1 MLLDGKVA
9 LVSGGGRGIGRGIA
23 VELARAGA
31 HVGIADLDPSADA
44 LAAIRATGR
53 RGLALPGDVSD
64 RLAVERMVRECTAA
78 LGPLD
83 IVVAAA
89 VTSVRRT
96 LLETDERD
104 LRRTIE
110 VAVLGTFHLFQVAA
124 RQMVDRGTKGAMLY
138 VSSPHAR
145 LPFKGA
151 VDYNAAKAGAH
162 QLALSAANELMWHG
176 IRVNIIEPGWTDTPG
191 ERSWY
196 SDEVLAREARKMPL
210 GRLATPED
218 LGKAAV
224 FLVSEQAAYVCGAV
238 LRVDGGTMI
247 QGPAWYAPARHGSGG

>member
-23 VELARAGA
+23 AELARAGA
-31 HVGIADLDPSADA
+31 RVAIADLEPSPETLSAIH
-44 LAAIRATGR
+44 AAGR
-53 RGLALPGDVSD
+53 RGLALQGDVSD
-64 RLAVERMVRECTAA
+64 RAAVERMVAECTTTF
-78 LGPLD
+78 GPLD

-96 LLETDERD
+96 LLETDEQD
-104 LRRTIE
+104 LRRAIQ
-110 VAVLGTFHLFQVAA
+110 VAIFGTFHLFQVAA
-124 RQMVDRGTKGAMLY
+124 RQMVHRGAKGAMLY

-151 VDYNAAKAGAH
+151 VDYNTAKAGAH
-162 QLALSAANELMWHG
+162 QLVLSAANELMWHG
-176 IRVNIIEPGWTDTPG
+176 IRVNVIEPGWTDTPG
-191 ERSWY
+191 ERTWY

-218 LGKAAV
+218 MGKAAV

-247 QGPAWYAPARHGSGG
+247 QGPAWYAPARHGADG